1 MVTHK
6 KRNIPF
12 LTNLSNILSFL
23 ACKED
28 LNMPKIVIIDD
39 MYEYGHIIKTS
50 LLNINNHFDVDI
62 FTSTRD
68 FLTHLESFPDY
79 TVFIIDVLLGN
90 SNGVD
95 IARTV
100 TQVKKGAQIIFVSI
114 DIETV
119 KDIFDVNPCYFIH
132 KMDLEKHLPKAIEK
146 ALHNI
151 KKLQRTVTL
160 ILKDKTV
167 ILEYHQIMYMH
178 RKNRRTF
185 IYCLNETIEIAM
197 KVSELYQQLPTDF
210 IRCHNSYIINPLYI
224 KEYKRDKLVLKDDTV
239 IPISRAYKKEVKEQL
254 FDITKKRN

>member
-1 MVTHK
+1 
-6 KRNIPF
+6 
-12 LTNLSNILSFL
+12 
-23 ACKED
+23 
-28 LNMPKIVIIDD
+28 

-119 KDIFDVNPCYFIH
+119 KDIFDVKVQYLAPHLLPGRHGEVRRGGGKPPCRQSNH
-132 KMDLEKHLPKAIEK
+132 TTPKNAACCDGLRT
-146 ALHNI
+146 ALRWPT
-151 KKLQRTVTL
+151 QRAAKGDAPQWLFCL
-160 ILKDKTV
+160 IAVAFLSDSSCSSV
-167 ILEYHQIMYMH
+167 
-178 RKNRRTF
+178 
-185 IYCLNETIEIAM
+185 
-197 KVSELYQQLPTDF
+197 
-210 IRCHNSYIINPLYI
+210 
-224 KEYKRDKLVLKDDTV
+224 
-239 IPISRAYKKEVKEQL
+239 
-254 FDITKKRN
+254 